1 MTNNN
6 IDLLIVDDDRDI
18 LFQSKVFFEKSGYS
32 VVTADSQQEAQMYLE
47 TEKPDVA
54 IFDLM
59 MENDDSGFILSYL
72 LKRKYPEVPV
82 IILTAVASETG
93 VAFSLGSPSE
103 REWIKAD
110 AYFEKGT
117 ELKAIDT
124 QIRKFLGKTDE

>member
-18 LFQSKVFFEKSGYS
+18 LFQSRIFFEKAGYN
-32 VVTADSQQEAQMYLE
+32 VVTAESQHEAQKYLE
-47 TEKPDVA
+47 TEKPDAA

-72 LKRKYPEVPV
+72 LKRKYPDVPV

-110 AYFEKGT
+110 AYFEKGAD
-117 ELKAIDT
+117 LGAIDN
-124 QIRKFLGKTDE
+124 QIRNFLEKT